1 MNDVEALKQGD
12 VLIGFSKRGLV
23 SVVSNKPGFDGARAV
38 TIAFQ
43 DGTQQTMNLYHLDER
58 VRVIKSSW
66 G

>member
-1 MNDVEALKQGD
+1 MYDLSQLNPGD

-23 SVVSNKPGFDGARAV
+23 SVVSNKSEFDGARAV